1 MLKSLVITGVMAV
14 AVCFSILPEIL
25 SGPEAQ
31 SLLDIYKP
39 QPQKLA
45 DLVGKKKKEN
55 GHLEM
60 KKRGGAGV
68 KTFAE
73 LHR

>member
-1 MLKSLVITGVMAV
+1 MLKSLVITAV

-45 DLVGKKKKEN
+45 DLVGKKKE
-55 GHLEM
+55 GEW
-60 KKRGGAGV
+60 
-68 KTFAE
+68 TS
-73 LHR
+73 